1 MDKEREKVTDEDNK
15 SFPVVF
21 QRAVSSYN
29 RKKTGMFEAFMNLL
43 SQYHPDICLY
53 TDEEHLISGYPQG
66 FEQVPPGYKPDA
78 VELTLNEVAWFT

>member
-1 MDKEREKVTDEDNK
+1 
-15 SFPVVF
+15 
-21 QRAVSSYN
+21 
-29 RKKTGMFEAFMNLL
+29 MNLL

-78 VELTLNEVAWFT
+78 VELTLNEVARHLTRVRKRPGWNAVIDTFL